1 MRRSR
6 LRGSL
11 QPGGSFLPP
20 SLRLH
25 ARRSRWT
32 SQRRLGLRSSH
43 CVRRGRFDGRY
54 LAHAAYHRRPG
65 LLNNISLSCRYRGRR
80 SGYRAAG
87 SAAFA
92 FLPHPP
98 CQRRSPTPLRLAP
111 RLPPI
116 RSCALRRGAPFSRN
130 RGLFRGFG
138 GDPQNE
144 TVGEAHINGLHLP
157 FQDGIRSLQ
166 ACQSRPRSCRRL
178 SREEHL
184 DGIVDAK
191 VPAPITDA
199 NGGGGAG
206 GKIGLARQHVD
217 ELRRM
222 GRGTIAD
229 NHRELGELVESGH
242 WDDATVAIDQLDPT
256 AVLPEGQRLALGHT
270 YIERSRQTALDD
282 RTVHP
287 RQGFELL
294 SGTRRTHC
302 QDWGAGPGRKRRQ
315 DRLTIGC
322 LSPLDHDVRNRQ
334 AKQTASLHH
343 RVGCASHHRLAE
355 RKATQ
360 LNSPV
365 EARQNH
371 ARNRDQQRP
380 RMVPTRRPRST
391 RPPRGDCLYLSH
403 RAFSTI
409 QTTRSSKLMPAWRA
423 MSGTSEV
430 GVIPGWLFT
439 SNR

>member
-54 LAHAAYHRRPG
+54 LAHAAYHRRPA
-65 LLNNISLSCRYRGRR
+65 LLSNISLSCRYRGRR

-87 SAAFA
+87 SAAVA
-92 FLPHPP
+92 FLAHPP

-116 RSCALRRGAPFSRN
+116 QSCALRRGAPFSRN

-144 TVGEAHINGLHLP
+144 TVGKAHINGLHLP

-184 DGIVDAK
+184 DGIVDPE

-217 ELRRM
+217 ELRRV

-229 NHRELGELVESGH
+229 NHRELGELVEPGH

-256 AVLPEGQRLALGHT
+256 AVLPERQWLALDHPH
-270 YIERSRQTALDD
+270 IERPRQTALDD

-287 RQGFELL
+287 RQGFKLL
-294 SGTRRTHC
+294 LGTRRAHC
-302 QDWGAGPGRKRRQ
+302 QDRGVGPSRERSQ
-315 DRLTIGC
+315 NRLTIGC
-322 LSPLDHDVRNRQ
+322 LAPFDLDVRNRQ
-334 AKQTASLHH
+334 AKQSASLHN
-343 RVGCASHHRLAE
+343 RVGCAFHHRLAV
-355 RKATQ
+355 RKAAQ
-360 LNSPV
+360 LNSSV
-365 EARQNH
+365 ETRQNH
-371 ARNRDQQRP
+371 SCNRGQQCPRAVPAHRP
-380 RMVPTRRPRST
+380 SST
-391 RPPRGDCLYLSH
+391 RPPGGDRLYLSH

-409 QTTRSSKLMPAWRA
+409 HTTRSSKLMPAWRA